1 VEKKASKDLYY
12 GIVAFLTITQV
23 ALVLI
28 MSKANN
34 NKKETVILSLWRAS
48 FLLSSAI
55 MWDALFIMTF
65 VYALVCTMLY
75 IEFSHF
81 RVPFI
86 LILCIIHL
94 FGAFK
99 WMVEA
104 SRYIVLFNS
113 FKMNGILFVSLGA
126 LGVILFSLLIVLV
139 IFWRHESKIEE

>member
-28 MSKANN
+28 MSKANNN

-94 FGAFK
+94 FGVFK

-104 SRYIVLFNS
+104 SV
-113 FKMNGILFVSLGA
+113 GSLSG
-126 LGVILFSLLIVLV
+126 F
-139 IFWRHESKIEE
+139 